1 MAGGWRGLL
10 EEESEHQWLTLC
22 LFAVFVVFGAFATDA
37 TEHFVGDQIVNVEA
51 QHKGGL
57 VTEIEYQEERGAYSA
72 LVYAPNAGY
81 HMFTEHTDG
90 AISDIYNPE
99 TNDLGGQ
106 VNFIKT
112 MPGGELVFSVEA
124 NQLMGLQGNLMITY
138 DYTSFNETFTIHDA
152 ADRVGATQT
161 DRLLLTMEGSS
172 TSFRGV
178 VAGVPTSAMSMSS
191 GVHWHHVESHS
202 DGLWAAIGTHS
213 STSGADGS
221 SPASPQARPVLGW
234 ITWAGDTST
243 PVLRN
248 VQMFGSGIFHSFAQS
263 GTDLIVGGTA
273 ESLVISADEEVKAIS
288 APCAMAV
295 SDTEGKVWFIA
306 PLGSTSLA
314 TYEDGTLDIHQLSR
328 HVPVDV
334 TDAGAQGEQ
343 VHVHGTDGEGNPI
356 QWSIDIT
363 ADGSIESG
371 RGFLNLL
378 FLLSGGILLA
388 MMATHAIE
396 QLRQKA

>member
-1 MAGGWRGLL
+1 
-10 EEESEHQWLTLC
+10 
-22 LFAVFVVFGAFATDA
+22 
-37 TEHFVGDQIVNVEA
+37 
-51 QHKGGL
+51 
-57 VTEIEYQEERGAYSA
+57 
-72 LVYAPNAGY
+72 
-81 HMFTEHTDG
+81 
-90 AISDIYNPE
+90 
-99 TNDLGGQ
+99 
-106 VNFIKT
+106 
-112 MPGGELVFSVEA
+112 
-124 NQLMGLQGNLMITY
+124 
-138 DYTSFNETFTIHDA
+138 
-152 ADRVGATQT
+152 
-161 DRLLLTMEGSS
+161 
-172 TSFRGV
+172 
-178 VAGVPTSAMSMSS
+178 
-191 GVHWHHVESHS
+191 
-202 DGLWAAIGTHS
+202 
-213 STSGADGS
+213 
-221 SPASPQARPVLGW
+221 
-234 ITWAGDTST
+234 
-243 PVLRN
+243 
-248 VQMFGSGIFHSFAQS
+248 
-263 GTDLIVGGTA
+263 
-273 ESLVISADEEVKAIS
+273 
-288 APCAMAV
+288 MAV